1 MILGPLDKLGDE
13 VNELV
18 ASFTSQPIFG
28 DLNTI
33 GFTQYSFW
41 FLVAVILMLA
51 LLFVFKAKQSKSLVP
66 QGFLVNGVEYLVEF
80 VRDDMCKGL
89 LGDSWKRHFPFI
101 ATVFLVVLANN
112 IVGIIPG
119 CKPGTGTIST
129 TAALALCSFVY
140 FIACGIKKKGTLGYV
155 KSLAPAGVMF
165 PLNALVWL
173 IEVFST
179 ILRLITLAVRLFCNL
194 FAGHVVMGTFAI
206 LASLFFEPMVQA
218 FSVVTAVQE
227 PPCRRAPRSCGWAS
241 CSSST
246 SWRSWWPPSRPTSLR
261 FSPPST
267 SRLPSQ
273 TRSSKARRTAT
284 RGRPPAE
291 E

>member
-1 MILGPLDKLGDE
+1 MNPLDNLGAE

-18 ASFTSQPIFG
+18 GSFKSQAIFG
-28 DLNTI
+28 NLDTV

-41 FLVAVILMLA
+41 FAVAVVLL
-51 LLFVFKAKQSKSLVP
+51 LVVLFVFKRKQSAHLVP
-66 QGFLVNGVEYLVEF
+66 QGTFVNGVEYVVEF

-89 LGDSWKRHFPFI
+89 LGDTWKKHFPFI
-101 ATVFLVVLANN
+101 ATIFLVVLANN

-129 TAALALCSFVY
+129 TAALAVVSFVY
-140 FIACGIKKKGTLGYV
+140 FIVCGIKKHGALGYA
-155 KSLAPAGVMF
+155 KSLAPEGVAF

-206 LASLFFEPMVQA
+206 LASLFFEPLVTA
-218 FSVVTAVQE
+218 FSAVAVAQAGVSVLWVAILLVIYVVEIMVAAIQAYVFALLSAVYIQI
-227 PPCRRAPRSCGWAS
+227 
-241 CSSST
+241 
-246 SWRSWWPPSRPTSLR
+246 
-261 FSPPST
+261 
-267 SRLPSQ
+267 
-273 TRSSKARRTAT
+273 
-284 RGRPPAE
+284 AE
-291 E
+291 SDEE

>member
-1 MILGPLDKLGDE
+1 MSVGNPLDSLGDE

-18 ASFTSQPIFG
+18 SSFKSQAIFG
-28 DLNTI
+28 NLDVA

-41 FLVAVILMLA
+41 FAVAIVLMLI
-51 LLFVFKAKQSKSLVP
+51 LLFAFKKRQSKGLVP
-66 QGFLVNGVEYLVEF
+66 KGVFVNGMEYLVEF

-89 LGDSWKRHFPFI
+89 LGESWKRHFPFI
-101 ATVFLVVLANN
+101 ASIFLVVLANN

-129 TAALALCSFVY
+129 TAALAVCSFVY
-140 FIACGIKKKGTLGYV
+140 FIVCGVKKHGALGYA
-155 KSLAPAGVMF
+155 KSLAPAGVAF

-206 LASLFFEPMVQA
+206 LASLFFEPMIQA
-218 FSVVTAVQE
+218 FSVATAIQ
-227 PPCRRAPRSCGWAS
+227 AGAS
-241 CSSST
+241 VLWVGILLVIYVVEIMVAAIQAYVFALLSAVYI
-246 SWRSWWPPSRPTSLR
+246 
-261 FSPPST
+261 
-267 SRLPSQ
+267 Q
-273 TRSSKARRTAT
+273 I
-284 RGRPPAE
+284 AE
-291 E
+291 SDEE

>member
-1 MILGPLDKLGDE
+1 MGNPLDRLGEE

-18 ASFTSQPIFG
+18 ASFTSQPIVG
-28 DLNTI
+28 DLNSI

-41 FLVAVILMLA
+41 FAVAVILMLIV
-51 LLFVFKAKQSKSLVP
+51 LFVFKKKQAQSLVP
-66 QGFLVNGVEYLVEF
+66 QGAFVNGVEYVIEF

-140 FIACGIKKKGTLGYV
+140 FIVCGVRKHGALGYA

-179 ILRLITLAVRLFCNL
+179 ILRLVTLAVRLFCNL

-206 LASLFFEPMVQA
+206 LAALFFEPMIEA
-218 FSVVTAVQE
+218 FSAATAVQ
-227 PPCRRAPRSCGWAS
+227 AGAS
-241 CSSST
+241 ILWVGILLVIYAVEIIVAAVQAYVFALLSAVYI
-246 SWRSWWPPSRPTSLR
+246 
-261 FSPPST
+261 
-267 SRLPSQ
+267 Q
-273 TRSSKARRTAT
+273 I
-284 RGRPPAE
+284 AE
-291 E
+291 ADEH

>member
-1 MILGPLDKLGDE
+1 MSVGNPLDSLGEE

-18 ASFTSQPIFG
+18 SGFTSQPIVG
-28 DLNTI
+28 SLDTV
-33 GFTQYSFW
+33 GFTQYLFY
-41 FLVAVILMLA
+41 FGVAIVLLLA
-51 LLFVFKAKQSKSLVP
+51 VLLVFKRKQAASLVP
-66 QGFLVNGVEYLVEF
+66 QGTFVNGVEYVIEF

-89 LGDSWKRHFPFI
+89 LGESWKKHFPFI

-112 IVGIIPG
+112 IVGILPG

-140 FIACGIKKKGTLGYV
+140 FIVCGVKKKGTFGYV

-179 ILRLITLAVRLFCNL
+179 ILRLVTLAVRLFCNL

-218 FSVVTAVQE
+218 FSAATAVQ
-227 PPCRRAPRSCGWAS
+227 AGAS
-241 CSSST
+241 VLWIGILLVIYAVEIMVAAIQAYVFALLSAVYI
-246 SWRSWWPPSRPTSLR
+246 
-261 FSPPST
+261 
-267 SRLPSQ
+267 Q
-273 TRSSKARRTAT
+273 I
-284 RGRPPAE
+284 AE
-291 E
+291 SDEE

>member
-1 MILGPLDKLGDE
+1 MILNPLDRLGDE

-18 ASFTSQPIFG
+18 ASFTSQPIAG
-28 DLNTI
+28 SLDSV

-41 FLVAVILMLA
+41 FAVAVLLMLVV
-51 LLFVFKAKQSKSLVP
+51 LFVFKKKQAMSIVP
-66 QGFLVNGVEYLVEF
+66 QGTFVNGVEYVVEF

-89 LGDSWKRHFPFI
+89 LGDSWKKHFPFI
-101 ATVFLVVLANN
+101 ATTFLVVLANN

-129 TAALALCSFVY
+129 TAALAICSFVY
-140 FIACGIKKKGTLGYV
+140 FIVCGIKKKGTLGYV

-206 LASLFFEPMVQA
+206 LASLFFEPMIQA
-218 FSVVTAVQE
+218 FSVATAVQ
-227 PPCRRAPRSCGWAS
+227 AGAS
-241 CSSST
+241 VLWVGILLVIYVVEIMVAAIQAYVFALLSAVYI
-246 SWRSWWPPSRPTSLR
+246 
-261 FSPPST
+261 
-267 SRLPSQ
+267 Q
-273 TRSSKARRTAT
+273 I
-284 RGRPPAE
+284 AE
-291 E
+291 SDEE

>member
-1 MILGPLDKLGDE
+1 MGNPLDSLGEE

-18 ASFTSQPIFG
+18 KGFTSQPIVG
-28 DLNTI
+28 DLNSV

-41 FLVAVILMLA
+41 FAVAVILMLVV
-51 LLFVFKAKQSKSLVP
+51 LFVFKKKQAQSLVP
-66 QGFLVNGVEYLVEF
+66 QGAFVNCVEYVIEF

-140 FIACGIKKKGTLGYV
+140 FIVCGVRKHGALGYA

-179 ILRLITLAVRLFCNL
+179 ILRLVTLAVRLFCNL

-206 LASLFFEPMVQA
+206 LAALFFEPMVQA
-218 FSVVTAVQE
+218 FSIATAAQAGASVLWVGILLVIYVVEIMVAAIQAYVFALLSAVYIQI
-227 PPCRRAPRSCGWAS
+227 
-241 CSSST
+241 
-246 SWRSWWPPSRPTSLR
+246 
-261 FSPPST
+261 
-267 SRLPSQ
+267 
-273 TRSSKARRTAT
+273 
-284 RGRPPAE
+284 AE
-291 E
+291 SDEE

>member
-1 MILGPLDKLGDE
+1 MGNPLDSLGEE

-18 ASFTSQPIFG
+18 ASFTSQPIVG
-28 DLNTI
+28 SLDSI

-41 FLVAVILMLA
+41 FAVAVILMLVM
-51 LLFVFKAKQSKSLVP
+51 LFVFKKKQAQSLVP
-66 QGFLVNGVEYLVEF
+66 QGAFVNGVEYVIEF

-129 TAALALCSFVY
+129 TAALAICSFVY
-140 FIACGIKKKGTLGYV
+140 FIACGVKKKGALGYA
-155 KSLAPAGVMF
+155 KSLAPAGVAF

-206 LASLFFEPMVQA
+206 LAALFFEPMVQA
-218 FSVVTAVQE
+218 FSIATAAQAGASVLWVGILLVILLVIYVVEIMVAAIQAYVFALLSAVYIQI
-227 PPCRRAPRSCGWAS
+227 
-241 CSSST
+241 
-246 SWRSWWPPSRPTSLR
+246 
-261 FSPPST
+261 
-267 SRLPSQ
+267 
-273 TRSSKARRTAT
+273 
-284 RGRPPAE
+284 AE
-291 E
+291 SDEE